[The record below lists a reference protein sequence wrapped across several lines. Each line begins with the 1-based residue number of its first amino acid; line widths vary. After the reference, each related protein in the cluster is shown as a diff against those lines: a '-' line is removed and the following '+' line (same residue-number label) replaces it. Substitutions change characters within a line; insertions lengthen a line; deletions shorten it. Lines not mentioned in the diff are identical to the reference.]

1 MRPAFVVACALVAGV
16 GGGFASRL
24 VPEAHA
30 AVATMVVP
38 VPSGGLVFRGVAGN
52 ALVRVREDASG
63 GVLEVF
69 DASEHVAVRLRASAS
84 SGGLE
89 LETVRT
95 RPQAALPGSRL
106 DDPGY

>member
-1 MRPAFVVACALVAGV
+1 MRPAFVVMCALVAGV

-38 VPSGGLVFRGVAGN
+38 VPSGGVVFRGVAGN

-69 DASEHVAVRLRASAS
+69 DASERVAVRLRASAS

-89 LETVRT
+89 LETVRA
-95 RPQAALPGSRL
+95 RPQAALPGSRV